1 MEVEYRETTRA
12 LEYEKKENAALDYT
26 KNEIA
31 DNLSKLDGATRGK
44 RLKKKVSKDMPNCI
58 WLQY

>member
-12 LEYEKKENAALDYT
+12 LEYEKRENTTLNYT
-26 KNEIA
+26 KSEIA
-31 DNLSKLDGATRGK
+31 DNLTKLDVATRSK
-44 RLKKKVSKDMPNCI
+44 RLKKKVSKDMPTCI